1 MGMSILAFRQ
11 LLEIEKIKLSSFKK
25 LLSTKK
31 DKQEFDEL
39 FDNARLYTSY
49 LGNASNPIPIES
61 IFMGAIFHIYKMLL
75 QSTREDSS
83 IGESTLKDERISL
96 FENKPEGKILFYFHS

>member
-1 MGMSILAFRQ
+1 MGRSIPSFRQQ
-11 LLEIEKIKLSSFKK
+11 LLEIEKL
-25 LLSTKK
+25 
-31 DKQEFDEL
+31 
-39 FDNARLYTSY
+39 NY
-49 LGNASNPIPIES
+49 LHLRRCYQLKEINMNLMNFLIMIDCIHRIFNASNPIPIES